1 MLKRTLW
8 VAILLTMMATVI
20 TGCSSD
26 DNDAPDTT
34 DPVELTL
41 TRGEQELVN
50 LSNVFAFDLFRV
62 IQDGVNS
69 QILSPLSVTY
79 ALGMLNNGAAGET
92 QEQIN
97 KVLGF
102 GNYGADSINAF
113 CIKMMRIAPLLDP
126 KTKVMIANNIY
137 LNKGYELKSDFV
149 QKAKTFYDATPET
162 RDFADSKTEDVINQ
176 WASDHTEKMIQKL
189 FDKGQFNPFAV
200 SYLLN
205 AIYFKGLWTNKFDKA
220 KTKQEVFEHAG
231 ETEELTYCMMM
242 HQTDKFDYTE
252 TADCQVLR
260 LPYGNGSF
268 AMTIFLPKVQSNDVS
283 TNDVPKVPTAE
294 EWQRVNQTIYPAKV
308 DVKLPRFETNTDIGL
323 NSVMAALGMPNA
335 FNPEKADFTNF
346 CNKPTYITM
355 MKQVAKI
362 KLDEEGTEAAA
373 VTVIGVNTTSIP
385 GPSQT
390 IEFHAN
396 RPFLYVIS
404 ERQSGAI
411 FFIGQYTGY

>member
-8 VAILLTMMATVI
+8 VAIPLTMMATVI

-26 DNDAPDTT
+26 DNDAPYTT
-34 DPVELTL
+34 DPVELKL
-41 TRGEQELVN
+41 TRSEKELVN
-50 LSNVFAFDLFRV
+50 QSNEFAFNLFRKIIPV
-62 IQDGVNS
+62 PNS
-69 QILSPLSVTY
+69 WSDPTPQNAIISPLSITY

-102 GNYGADSINAF
+102 GNYGTDSINAF
-113 CIKMMRIAPLLDP
+113 CGKMMRLAPQLDP
-126 KTKVMIANNIY
+126 QTKVMIANNIY
-137 LNKGYELKSDFV
+137 LNKGYELMPEFV

-162 RDFADSKTEDVINQ
+162 RDFADGKTENVINQ
-176 WASDHTEKMIQKL
+176 WASDHTEKMIQKV
-189 FDKGQFNPFAV
+189 FKDGQFNPFAV

-205 AIYFKGLWTNKFDKA
+205 AIYFKGMWGSPFKA
-220 KTKQEVFEHAG
+220 QDTKD
-231 ETEELTYCMMM
+231 ELFGTSTVPMM
-242 HQTDKFDYTE
+242 HQTHTFGYTE
-252 TADCQVLR
+252 TTDCQVLQM
-260 LPYGNGSF
+260 PYGNGSF
-268 AMTIFLPKVQSNDVS
+268 AMTIFLPKDYNSFQ
-283 TNDVPKVPTAE
+283 KIPTAE
-294 EWQRVNQTIYPAKV
+294 EWQQVNRAIRTTMV
-308 DVKLPRFETNTDIGL
+308 DVKLPRFETTTDTYL

-362 KLDEEGTEAAA
+362 KLDEKGTEAAA
-373 VTVIGVNTTSIP
+373 VTVIEVNTTSMP
-385 GPSQT
+385 EPSQT

-404 ERQSGAI
+404 ERQSGAV
-411 FFIGQYTGY
+411 FFIGKYVGEHR

>member
-8 VAILLTMMATVI
+8 VAIPLTMMATVI

-26 DNDAPDTT
+26 DNDAPYTT

-162 RDFADSKTEDVINQ
+162 RDFADGKTEDVINQ

-205 AIYFKGLWTNKFDKA
+205 AIYFKGLWT
-220 KTKQEVFEHAG
+220 
-231 ETEELTYCMMM
+231 
-242 HQTDKFDYTE
+242 
-252 TADCQVLR
+252 
-260 LPYGNGSF
+260 
-268 AMTIFLPKVQSNDVS
+268 
-283 TNDVPKVPTAE
+283 
-294 EWQRVNQTIYPAKV
+294 
-308 DVKLPRFETNTDIGL
+308 
-323 NSVMAALGMPNA
+323 
-335 FNPEKADFTNF
+335 
-346 CNKPTYITM
+346 
-355 MKQVAKI
+355 
-362 KLDEEGTEAAA
+362 AA
-373 VTVIGVNTTSIP
+373 VRSHSL
-385 GPSQT
+385 PS
-390 IEFHAN
+390 
-396 RPFLYVIS
+396 
-404 ERQSGAI
+404 
-411 FFIGQYTGY
+411 